1 MQVLLEKLE
10 KYLLYATVFLLPI
23 ALLPISPNLFT
34 PGRLAVLTIGVGL
47 LLLVKAIRVVLSGK
61 LEFQV
66 GSLDFP
72 VLLLAASY
80 LLSAVLRTPNKM
92 EAYLLPGTATS
103 VIAGALLYY
112 LINQLGLSQKKTV
125 LTFLLGSG
133 AIYAILLLFAASGA
147 LTNIPGLP
155 ASLRSPAF
163 TPDGGYLP
171 VAIFLAVLLPLGIG
185 TFVSEKD
192 TLKKVVSLLF
202 SLAALLALAVSIYQM
217 LPGKPYSPRFPGYA
231 VSWNVAVDSLKQS
244 PVLGIGPG
252 NYITAFSRFKPISY
266 NASDLWP
273 VRFATGNNF
282 YLTALTEVGMLGLA
296 ALALLIFSIYKSLRR
311 EVKEGQAANIKANAA
326 VYSLVLFLVLMAIF
340 PATVLLTVLL
350 FIVLAFFAKTS
361 PTSLNLT
368 SFGATGASSRL
379 PSFII
384 SLPVIVATLVFGFYM
399 GRALA
404 AELSFKQAVDA
415 LAQGDGQ
422 TTYDKVRGAI
432 RLNPNVDRYHSTF
445 SQINLAIAR
454 NLAQKQDLTD
464 AERTTL
470 TQLVQQAINEGKA
483 AVALNLQRAGNWE
496 VLAQTYRA
504 IMPIAEGADAFAIQS
519 YSQAVALDPFNP
531 NLRINLGGIYYG
543 MKNYDDAVKVLE
555 LAVTTKPDLANGHYN
570 LAFAYR
576 DQKELEKAIQQM
588 TLVLSLI
595 EDKNSQDYQTAKAA
609 LEDFEKQRPTT
620 PEGAETLTPPQGEE
634 VPPLSPPLELPEES
648 QPPEVSPSPTLEV
661 SPTPSE

>member
-543 MKNYDDAVKVLE
+543 MKNYGDAVKVLE

>member
-1 MQVLLEKLE
+1 
-10 KYLLYATVFLLPI
+10 
-23 ALLPISPNLFT
+23 
-34 PGRLAVLTIGVGL
+34 LAVLTIGVGL

-80 LLSAVLRTPNKM
+80 LLSAILRTPNKM

-361 PTSLNLT
+361 PTSLHLT
-368 SFGATGASSRL
+368 SVGATGASSRL
-379 PSFII
+379 PSLIV
-384 SLPVIVATLVFGFYM
+384 SLPVIVAVLVSGFYM
-399 GRALA
+399 GRAFA
-404 AELSFKQAVDA
+404 AELSFKQGID
-415 LAQGDGQ
+415 AQGRRDTQ
-422 TTYDKVRGAI
+422 AIIEKVRGAI
-432 RLNPNVDRYHSTF
+432 RLNPYVDRYHYTL
-445 SQINLAIAR
+445 SQISLVIAR
-454 NLAQKQDLTD
+454 NLAQKQDLNE

-470 TQLVQQAINEGKA
+470 TQLVQLSINEAKA

-504 IMPIAEGADAFAIQS
+504 IMPIAEGADNFAIQS
-519 YSQAVALDPFNP
+519 YSQAVALDPLNP

-543 MKNYDDAVKVLE
+543 MKNYGDAVKVLE